1 MYVYNKTFSLM
12 IAKCI
17 KPYILFFSKFTLT
30 LQEVISSES
39 FYKAYT
45 LSHYNF
51 DNEEQPSG
59 HLAAWQ
65 DPEEW
70 FCYWDDSYAD
80 DKTADAYVFSDPP
93 ERWKCGIVH
102 LAKYKLESDKDLRYK
117 DFFRAVAILMRIQ
130 KAAEQLDLD
139 CGKSSPLNSVVLKF
153 YEYEMG

>member
-1 MYVYNKTFSLM
+1 M

-93 ERWKCGIVH
+93 ER
-102 LAKYKLESDKDLRYK
+102 
-117 DFFRAVAILMRIQ
+117 
-130 KAAEQLDLD
+130 
-139 CGKSSPLNSVVLKF
+139 
-153 YEYEMG
+153 